1 MAIFKQGTLI
11 GPSTDYRTLT
21 ELEDVTIE
29 SGLYYCID
37 TKTITASSISIT
49 ADKWAVLCIS
59 NDAKAQLHCLMQI
72 WVPADST
79 VRTSVTP
86 FIRYSDILENTWSDF
101 RAILTDRNAGV
112 QNISDNPD
120 VRMVVSN
127 TQPQAVQGAQIVWID
142 TSVV

>member
-1 MAIFKQGTLI
+1 MCFCVIW
-11 GPSTDYRTLT
+11 
-21 ELEDVTIE
+21 
-29 SGLYYCID
+29 D
-37 TKTITASSISIT
+37 TKN
-49 ADKWAVLCIS
+49 C
-59 NDAKAQLHCLMQI
+59 
-72 WVPADST
+72 
-79 VRTSVTP
+79 P